1 MYGWRSVEEYFLFKI
16 FFVTGLKVQKGLPS
30 LEGNVQLTS
39 AERERE
45 RERERET
52 TIMMRFDC
60 LLQ

>member
-45 RERERET
+45 RET